1 MNRTELTELLV
12 SYRSEMSYARL
23 DALISVTEPALGEML
38 VLNGDDDCFGLL
50 NEVAAALGLINW
62 RGAFKNP
69 SSDEPQTLE
78 PLAAPAHRLLLR
90 LATEHMPRA
99 TPEKGISL
107 ATRALDIAV
116 AFDLKDETR
125 RGYNVCSA
133 LYLLSG
139 AAADAMEHGLM
150 AAGCAME
157 MAYPAAVVNALANV
171 NGALVSIGLHEEA
184 LEIAGRTFDRYGSD
198 TDCASD
204 LALLLGNA
212 AKAALALKRFD
223 LAKCH
228 ASRTVELLEIH
239 STTDGGY
246 RLLAESILL
255 RCAIADGDAGS
266 VTQSMNE
273 IERLAA
279 AYPSPRNELNRQFA
293 EAFYVG
299 YAENARLAMIGL
311 LASVATDAKNFTA
324 IYADALQQLC
334 HLCSESGDQR
344 SALLYAGKLVTTL
357 GHARLGKVRERLI
370 ELGQTPKTVTPA
382 KNSTQDIIDRIVSQA
397 LETQQTQRTRIATL
411 GNRELTRSLEELAAT
426 AELCDDPS
434 RRAIY
439 RVGKLSKLLALELGH
454 TEAEAT
460 ALEHAARLH
469 DIGKLGIP
477 SAILARPN
485 TRLNESEYLVMWR
498 HAAMGAQ
505 ILGQCHE
512 SIFALAAEIAHA
524 HHEAWDGTGY
534 PRNLQGEEIHEAARI
549 VCLAENY
556 DSMTHNRSYRH
567 ALTHPEAVEFISQN
581 AGIQFDPE
589 MTPVFIRVVERLRLL
604 HGNKLDDWLAEDALA
619 NQSRHHHRDGEQETM
634 LSRLTDLVPN
644 SVFARLRG
652 TLLDAEK

>member
-1 MNRTELTELLV
+1 MNRSELTELLV
-12 SYRSEMSYARL
+12 SYQGEMSYARL
-23 DALISVTEPALGEML
+23 AALISATEPALCELLVQKGE
-38 VLNGDDDCFGLL
+38 NDCFALL
-50 NEVAAALGLINW
+50 NEVAAAIAAVNW
-62 RGAFKNP
+62 RAPVKNSP
-69 SSDEPQTLE
+69 GDEPQSLE
-78 PLAAPAHRLLLR
+78 LLAAPAHRLLLR
-90 LATEHMPRA
+90 VATEHMPRA
-99 TPEKGISL
+99 TLEKGIPF
-107 ATRALDIAV
+107 ATRGLDIAV
-116 AFDLKDETR
+116 AFGLKDETR

-133 LYLLSG
+133 LYMLLGS
-139 AAADAMEHGLM
+139 AADAVEHGLM
-150 AAGCAME
+150 AAGCAMD

-184 LEIAGRTFDRYGSD
+184 LEIAGRAFQKYGSD

-223 LAKCH
+223 VAKQY
-228 ASRTVELLEIH
+228 ASQTVALLEVNNA
-239 STTDGGY
+239 TDGGY

-255 RCAIADGDAGS
+255 RCAIADGDKAL
-266 VTQSMNE
+266 VTQCMNE

-279 AYPSPRNELNRQFA
+279 EYPSPRNELNRQFA

-311 LASVATDAKNFTA
+311 LASVATEAKGFTA

-334 HLCSESGDQR
+334 HLCSEGGDQR

-357 GHARLGKVRERLI
+357 GHARLSKVRERLI
-370 ELGQTPKTVTPA
+370 ELGQVPKTTTPA
-382 KNSTQDIIDRIVSQA
+382 KNSTKDIIDRIVLQA
-397 LETQQTQRTRIATL
+397 LDTNQTQRTRVQSL

-439 RVGKLSKLLALELGH
+439 RVGKLSRLLAAELGYS
-454 TEAEAT
+454 EAEAV

-477 SAILARPN
+477 SAILAKPN
-485 TRLNESEYLVMWR
+485 ERLNESEYLVLWR

-512 SIFALAAEIAHA
+512 PIFELAAEIAHA

-534 PRNLQGEEIHEAARI
+534 PRNQQGEEIHPAARI

-556 DSMTHNRSYRH
+556 DSMTHARSYRH
-567 ALTHPEAVEFISQN
+567 ALTHPQAVEFISRN
-581 AGIQFDPE
+581 AGKQFDPA
-589 MTPVFIRVVERLRLL
+589 MTPMFIRVVERLRLL
-604 HGNKLDDWLAEDALA
+604 HGVKMDEWLAEDAPA
-619 NQSRHHHRDGEQETM
+619 NQSSHRG
-634 LSRLTDLVPN
+634 
-644 SVFARLRG
+644 
-652 TLLDAEK
+652 